1 MSGASA
7 ADRAA
12 TLVEALPY
20 IRRFAD
26 QVVVVK
32 YGGNAL
38 AGASD
43 DDALALFAQDIVL
56 MRQVGMRPVVVH
68 GGGPQ
73 ISDLMGRLG
82 KQSEFR
88 NGLRVT
94 DGETI
99 DIVRMVLIGQV
110 NPQLVAAINVHGPL
124 AVGVSGEDAGLI
136 RAAAR
141 HVDLGFVGDVES
153 INPTILNALLD
164 DEFIP
169 VVATIGTDVDGQA
182 YNINADTVAGAI
194 AEALGA
200 EKLVYLTD
208 IEGLRR
214 TIDDPASLIRQ
225 TTPDE
230 LDALMA
236 EGRELCACRA
246 QRRSSRAHSRWS
258 DRTRVATGNIH
269 RRGDR
274 DDGPMS
280 THAFDTSAAPI
291 VCPFMPVFGAPQVM
305 FVRGSGTEL
314 WDSNGK
320 RYLDFL
326 GGLAVIALGHS
337 HPLITEVISEQA
349 GTLMHVSNLFATDKV
364 AEAAI
369 KLNALLAETTGAV
382 GQVFFCNSGAEA
394 NETALKLARKFGGR
408 GRHGVV
414 SAFGSFHGR
423 TLAALAATGQPAK
436 HEPFFPMPDGF
447 RHVAYN
453 DIAALEAAIDTTV
466 SAVLLEPVQGE
477 GGVVPADDQ
486 YLRDVRA
493 LCDERGLLLMLDEIQ
508 TGFGR
513 TGEWFGF
520 QHSGVVPDVVTM
532 AKAMGNGFPVGATW
546 AKREVSAVFQPGD
559 HGSTY
564 SGTALATAV
573 VSAVIDEMRRIDAPG
588 LAAKR
593 GEYFTARLRE
603 LPGIA
608 DVRGRGLLLAAE
620 LTDGTDAKVV
630 YNELLEHG
638 LVTNAVTP
646 TSLRF
651 APPLTVTEG
660 ELDEAI
666 AIIAAVLQ

>member
-1 MSGASA
+1 M
-7 ADRAA
+7 
-12 TLVEALPY
+12 
-20 IRRFAD
+20 
-26 QVVVVK
+26 
-32 YGGNAL
+32 NA
-38 AGASD
+38 
-43 DDALALFAQDIVL
+43 
-56 MRQVGMRPVVVH
+56 
-68 GGGPQ
+68 
-73 ISDLMGRLG
+73 
-82 KQSEFR
+82 
-88 NGLRVT
+88 
-94 DGETI
+94 
-99 DIVRMVLIGQV
+99 
-110 NPQLVAAINVHGPL
+110 
-124 AVGVSGEDAGLI
+124 
-136 RAAAR
+136 
-141 HVDLGFVGDVES
+141 
-153 INPTILNALLD
+153 
-164 DEFIP
+164 
-169 VVATIGTDVDGQA
+169 
-182 YNINADTVAGAI
+182 
-194 AEALGA
+194 
-200 EKLVYLTD
+200 
-208 IEGLRR
+208 
-214 TIDDPASLIRQ
+214 
-225 TTPDE
+225 
-230 LDALMA
+230 
-236 EGRELCACRA
+236 
-246 QRRSSRAHSRWS
+246 
-258 DRTRVATGNIH
+258 
-269 RRGDR
+269 
-274 DDGPMS
+274 
-280 THAFDTSAAPI
+280 HAFDTSAAPT

-314 WDSNGK
+314 WDSTGK

-337 HPLITEVISEQA
+337 NPRITEVISQQA
-349 GTLMHVSNLFATDKV
+349 ATLMHVSNLFATDKV

-369 KLNALLAETTGAV
+369 KIDALLAEVTGAT

-453 DIAALEAAIDTTV
+453 DIEALEAAIDPTV
-466 SAVLLEPVQGE
+466 AAVLLEPVQGE

-493 LCDERGLLLMLDEIQ
+493 LCDERGLLMMLDEIQ

-520 QHSGVVPDVVTM
+520 QHAGVNPDVVSM

-546 AKREVSAVFQPGD
+546 AKLEVAAVFQPGD

-593 GEYFTARLRE
+593 GEYLSARLAE

-608 DVRGRGLLLAAE
+608 SVRGRGLLLAAE
-620 LTDGTDAKVV
+620 LAGGGDAKAA
-630 YNELLEHG
+630 YSNLLELG

-651 APPLTVTEG
+651 APPLTVTEA
-660 ELDEAI
+660 ELDEAV
-666 AIIAAVLQ
+666 AMVAEALK